1 MKTKALL
8 FLLLLSFITPLHQ
21 VLAAA
26 DPQAPAWAQVQDE
39 ARRGN
44 YNLIMP
50 EDIRGRFLENPTSLL
65 IIDTRQEW
73 EYHREHIKGAVNL
86 PVTPTW
92 WIQYSPWARAEMKQL
107 LGPDKKRLAIF
118 Y

>member
-1 MKTKALL
+1 MKIRALL
-8 FLLLLSFITPLHQ
+8 LLLLLSLLTFSHQ
-21 VLAAA
+21 ALAAD
-26 DPQAPAWAQVQDE
+26 DPQAQAWAQVLDE
-39 ARRGN
+39 AKRGK

-65 IIDTRQEW
+65 FIDTRQEW